1 MFLAAQLAEQV
12 AVIVLGDGGGDGGR
26 GLPLGIEAEGVGAG
40 GEHGGEG
47 RLEAGAGGAEYVPSR
62 TIRATPAV

>member
-1 MFLAAQLAEQV
+1 MFFAAQLAEQV

-26 GLPLGIEAEGVGAG
+26 GLPLGIEAEGAG

-47 RLEAGAGGAEYVPSR
+47 RLEAGAGGAEDVPSR